1 MLSHN
6 ITFLTFKNQYGTT
19 EFEAAGLR
27 SSDEMSSFCYLDNCY
42 LDNNFIMLFFM
53 DKKWPLEQ
61 L

>member
-42 LDNNFIMLFFM
+42 PDNKFYHVVFYG
-53 DKKWPLEQ
+53 
-61 L
+61 